1 MLLTVGNDDVFSF
14 KSGNKWLENHPK
26 EALFFT
32 NTEDV
37 WNELKGTYNNEFKDL
52 VYGQLPKD
60 IDVLKT
66 LLEVKQRLQNIKWN
80 VKV

>member
-1 MLLTVGNDDVFSF
+1 MVRGS
-14 KSGNKWLENHPK
+14 HPK
-26 EALFFT
+26 EALLFT
-32 NTEDV
+32 NTENI

-52 VYGQLPKD
+52 VYGQLAKD
-60 IDVLKT
+60 IDILKT